1 MFRYRKENFSSHLT
15 FTKNC
20 SSLIT
25 IFRDDYRGQIVVQLL
40 NTQYSE
46 NVAELKRK
54 FNKQIVFQPGLI
66 PSKAQMRT
74 WSSFLENKIKKPPQH
89 TLSELGKLN
98 NMANMRESQT
108 VSIVSKR
115 KWICMILISLIGDH
129 IKLRT

>member
-1 MFRYRKENFSSHLT
+1 M
-15 FTKNC
+15 
-20 SSLIT
+20 
-25 IFRDDYRGQIVVQLL
+25 VQLL

-115 KWICMILISLIGDH
+115 K
-129 IKLRT
+129 

>member
-1 MFRYRKENFSSHLT
+1 M
-15 FTKNC
+15 
-20 SSLIT
+20 
-25 IFRDDYRGQIVVQLL
+25 VQLL
-40 NTQYSE
+40 NTQSSE

-54 FNKQIVFQPGLI
+54 FNKLMVFQPGLV

-74 WSSFLENKIKKPPQH
+74 WSSFLENKIKKTPQH

-115 KWICMILISLIGDH
+115 K
-129 IKLRT
+129 